1 MRALPVTRASII
13 PLAAATALP
22 LIPVFAIQMPL
33 KQVIGKLVAPLLG
46 L

>member
-1 MRALPVTRASII
+1 MRPLPVSRVSLI

-33 KQVIGKLVAPLLG
+33 KQVIGKLLGPLIG